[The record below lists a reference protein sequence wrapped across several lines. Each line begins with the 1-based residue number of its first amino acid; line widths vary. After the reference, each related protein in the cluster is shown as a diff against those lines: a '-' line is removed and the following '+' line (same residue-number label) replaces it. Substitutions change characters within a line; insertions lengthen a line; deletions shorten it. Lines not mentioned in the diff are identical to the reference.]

1 MEYSAVGGT
10 PVLRARLQELFGLA
24 DTPRVGVRGTTPVEV
39 HLLSPAGR
47 PVQVT
52 TDLASFW
59 AVAYFDVC
67 RAGAYT
73 RSHFRS
79 T

>member
-1 MEYSAVGGT
+1 MSECK
-10 PVLRARLQELFGLA
+10 PL
-24 DTPRVGVRGTTPVEV
+24 VRGATPVEV

-73 RSHFRS
+73 CPLPSS